1 MPRRVQLPDGRWI
14 YVPDLDPYLEQIS
27 YGSSP
32 IPGLPWG
39 MEEEEEEDEGTLAGS
54 AWEGIKSIPSGV
66 ADIFLSG
73 AQAAVGVATPF
84 ADLPVEKRLRQQ
96 ASKRA
101 RERDPAYQDAFL
113 PAVGTGLGQVAGL
126 SALSRLPGGWYAAMG
141 AGIGMGISDQTRR
154 IADYEQ
160 RTGTDVPW
168 YKESAA
174 HMMGALIGL
183 TEVIPVKFG
192 IFPTSVSKMMD
203 RMRSG
208 FSPNSLRRVSQ
219 LEAKYGFRDIATTA
233 LMEAT
238 QEASANWL
246 QSVSARGLYD
256 PDAMK
261 DLARSMA
268 EDFKVGGAVGGLVKL
283 AQHQI
288 LRSKIRGG
296 SSDRNANAEVMR
308 ARYRHDQ
315 IIKDVSSN
323 ITGISEEM
331 SPVLSDLGIGR
342 GLATDI
348 IRLMGGEFS
357 AIPTGLDHVLSSGEI
372 SRFQV
377 RGLIKEF
384 TARNESAKSQLDRL
398 IEYHSN
404 AGNDTEVERYIKARV
419 AIDKM
424 ATARIN
430 NLAKNLPGLEGG
442 LGDMGGLTGNM
453 QYEEAKEAAIDADA
467 VESMMDVHEARKKQK
482 EYSKKPSF
490 LTAIRSLMGGSY
502 KLSGLFH
509 MAESLGTH
517 RGPGS
522 EKVHLE
528 SLADDTQTIPDIE
541 LASSDRSNF
550 DIASLGEML
559 FASRGKHEEASSDQQ
574 YVDKSDVMDGFRFG
588 DSVRGTLGST
598 QRTDA
603 RRALYDLD
611 VKLEAVEK
619 NNDALYKKHIF
630 TRELSEIDRKK
641 KYDSDEEW
649 TQHRDETQSYIS
661 RQSQQNNAEI
671 SRINREKSII
681 YLRLLSDRLQS
692 ARTYFAGNISAKQKA
707 AQRVLGSPNTDR
719 FDLWLDKTINT
730 VIYSEHNGQRMKDL
744 ASEKA
749 REFEEGLAAETDV
762 PDAEKEAARAA
773 FISENTRRFVQL
785 PRDISATQVTKI
797 ASLFVED
804 SKESEDVLEDAFEKR
819 ALADIAVW
827 RADDEL
833 YDVDP
838 YGIPIVKKT
847 RKVVAELEKKLERP
861 LTDESGKVAPKKM
874 HKEDIS
880 VNDIEKLLASKN
892 IYLRDE
898 IRIGSLLAKETGTGV
913 ESRPFKK
920 LLEDMTGALSWENAT
935 YGQRLLMYSRLLQL
949 PAHYKSRSSPEERR
963 YLLDRGTIEGVFEE
977 ADYRPLFLP
986 DFYHN
991 PSIDSHINFMTD
1003 RVMGATIEGHLEF
1016 PSLSIGTLKKQTQ
1029 AALGDKFNN
1038 KAYYESLARLIET
1051 GAFNRTAEPAP
1062 ARVSTVD
1069 KDLLDE
1075 ADRLEGE
1082 ADPLEYGEGLIGS
1095 IEDARLWRQEDMTEV
1110 ELLELE
1116 REGYDVLRREAR
1128 WLRPHPRFATRGFF
1142 NIPTRLGVTLT
1153 PRIEE
1158 ALRAEMGPD
1167 RDPNK
1172 RVELD
1177 ELIAE
1182 DQETLDANRRERLKA
1197 ELFNDEATRAEQLE
1211 QAQQKLE
1218 NLTEEEKLELLEG
1231 TGRHQRKE
1239 PGDAERLGQQH
1250 IEVLGN
1256 NELSHLLEHVGDIPH
1271 RISPRGTWVDHR
1283 STIEKINK
1291 ALNLL
1296 MKSYGMPV
1304 EVWEAGYESPEY
1316 QQWVQS
1322 GSGFAKD
1329 LEEHLSGVGIGS
1341 DLKSPEVLE
1350 EAAELRR
1357 QYAEAHRQIPVYN
1370 QVQRLATAAPIALAE
1385 GRYGDAISALNQL
1398 RDILEAEGGW
1408 DAPFEFS
1415 PEAEAFVPLTPEE
1428 FEVEVEKRFV
1438 ESKANEA
1445 ARDQTA
1451 QEAQAIAD
1459 EGDQP
1464 IDRSLAGQLVRPPL
1478 YPEGHTKAGQMKVAA
1493 WVPDWYTSRTPEAAD
1508 RRRARANPELR
1519 KILNTGT
1526 MDPDFPILGRIL
1538 LTMSPVTGNRV
1549 GESEAPRIAYVIST
1563 DAGKGG
1569 TSWQIIWKTKKSSTH
1584 PDGIVIARL
1593 EFHKNGKPN
1602 QVTYSKGRVVGARGP
1617 GRGGARQATE
1627 VKTLVGRKHVIGPLD
1642 PITGQYRSGMTVTTS
1657 FKGRRG
1663 VTRDAE
1669 DILSGAAEAREQP
1682 RRDPIEREAAIPEEV
1697 LLRREKEKKDFA
1709 VIRTLA
1715 RERAAAR
1722 REVRGVQAH
1731 EQRVEAHNKREEAK
1745 ILSREQRRKE
1755 TERAPS
1761 ALSKNR
1767 VRFNVN
1773 FEPTEPAAGELEITE
1788 PGDDTRAR
1796 DEKMW
1801 INETNP
1807 GLVHR
1812 LLSDPRWKN
1821 QIDDMLDNYNERRP
1835 GAQLNREEFIKQYT
1849 ALVTSV
1855 TPLQDL
1861 SDLGILETIQGAVAM
1876 PGGLAPTD
1884 NILDLGSPAGKNLV
1898 RALMK
1903 SGALPSSLQD
1913 NVHAVRRRFVD
1924 TMKTRFETLDGKV
1937 VELLQAMRLPDNI
1950 QRQYVDDIDGLFQF
1964 MGEVAIRGEDMN
1976 ADLPALYDRPG
1987 NRIIINLAAIDP
1999 NDMVSA
2005 QEVVKQAAFHEGL
2018 HALIIRD
2025 HLTEEE
2031 LNVLYGF
2038 VRDKKNIVPKEI
2050 DEEAYNAQL
2059 TWFERSVV
2067 AHKDSELAEADIEKE
2082 AIISL
2087 LENLTQHPDLYVE
2100 GKKTR
2105 TITKGV
2111 RGFLEGFVDA
2121 AKDSDIVDV
2130 MRILGR
2136 IERGEVSER
2145 TAGFLGDTEYTN
2157 DSIVRSNDLLRYAN
2171 PEDIRKLKAAIVLR
2185 DAAPSDQMR
2194 EIEQAKIDDISDK
2207 IVANRGIIRESAPP
2221 PPDAVQA
2228 IENQRQAI
2236 EHYRATF
2243 SGEVPLLSLDQK
2255 NRDSEA
2261 YKLALDTFMEMR
2273 GKDPRYAY
2281 KMPEPYQKFFN
2292 KMSPLSP
2299 NLLDLVADVE
2309 KAGVVTPLDGDVTR
2323 KSLEEGGILSGDYVR
2338 RPWWKGGGIE
2348 GDLSE
2353 ADTETLKDQPTT
2365 GDNIKDTVENLKGS
2379 VDGLRYLYLDRRQY
2393 IVKQTDKLI
2402 AAQNRAQ
2409 LDAETSALV
2418 MWRNSDNALNW
2429 LPSLM
2434 LRGPLSYLGTTVGSG
2449 RFENAPIYDNDLQ
2462 EKYGGD
2468 GRVQGLNDI
2477 IAPIIDA
2484 GSQQAALTYGLIK
2497 RVRWTRDRLES
2508 IQSATAG
2515 VDLENLNP
2523 ETRRKLKL
2531 FQESYEDIKVA
2542 VRKLTEAQM
2551 DDIVQEIET
2560 KESNKIIIEFWDRY
2574 DAYDNHMIKM
2584 SYNTGMI
2591 TREVRDEWLSM
2602 PYAPFYRE
2610 TMENEDFPI
2619 GSQEQIAKR
2628 RKNVVE
2634 KALTESMKPI
2644 TSKLA
2649 DSIITNTQA
2658 LVRDAMMNTAVSRT
2672 VRDAVAL
2679 GEARK
2684 INISAVAASLD
2695 DRVVRVMEH
2704 GVPTYYQLDD
2714 AQVAMS
2720 AMLLGFNPKRQ
2731 LQKLFGEHKL
2741 GKFMQT
2747 ALTKSSSWLRDAV
2760 TRTPPFATKNVFRDS
2775 WNAMSLTGGGPELI
2789 LKAFGNAINPDSL
2802 RRADELGLS
2811 IGIDF
2816 VAEPGEYGN
2825 RMRSELKKANLDWKN
2840 PLNAFSIFWNFS
2852 GRIAK
2857 QSEVATRLAV
2867 YDRILAMT
2875 GDKALAVH
2883 YAIEIM
2889 NYGRRGASP
2898 VLSTYMATVPFMNG
2912 RLEGLDVT
2920 YRGLRGK
2927 KGSSDIPGVYGYGLT
2942 TGEYE
2947 GLPFWKKTRAK
2958 VVSRGL
2964 ALTAATGVLYLLMR
2978 DDEEWQDLRDET
2990 RSDNWVLPLSDH
3002 AWIKIPIPFEIGVI
3016 FKVIPEKMFEAI
3028 TEADVD
3034 VGDVGEE
3041 AWRQLR
3047 TSLSMGGP
3055 QLFTPVVNAMRNYDT
3070 FRKDGIVDS
3079 WMEDTLSP
3087 NEQRNRYTSN
3097 VARGVADL
3105 ANSVPLVNKLDF
3117 LTSPMKVEYMMRQ
3130 YLGTM
3135 GSYVVTV
3142 ADRIARTGILPD
3154 IPFDPYMNL
3163 AEAESVIGTNK
3174 DFDWKSLIGGEGI
3187 ANVPLLGDL
3196 LTDPRTR
3203 QGSQQAFFEMIEDLD
3218 IVLATLS
3225 SITDRDYLKGFE
3237 YRKKHLDIL
3246 RHQRQLRFMQNQ
3258 LKQWRERRDHFSKIP
3273 LESMSTDEG
3282 REYYQRLLESRQ
3294 SILASVNDLMASI
3307 RQE

>member
-39 MEEEEEEDEGTLAGS
+39 MEEEEEEEDEGTLAGS

-203 RMRSG
+203 RMKSG
-208 FSPNSLRRVSQ
+208 LSPNSLRRVSQ

-288 LRSKIRGG
+288 FRYKIGGG

-377 RGLIKEF
+377 KGLIKEF

-467 VESMMDVHEARKKQK
+467 VESMMEVHEARKKQK

-671 SRINREKSII
+671 SRINRERSII

-804 SKESEDVLEDAFEKR
+804 SKESENVLEDAFEKR
-819 ALADIAVW
+819 ALADITVW

-861 LTDESGKVAPKKM
+861 LTDESGKIAPKKM

-913 ESRPFKK
+913 ESRPFEK

-949 PAHYKSRSSPEERR
+949 PAHYKSRSSPEDRR

-991 PSIDSHINFMTD
+991 PSIDSHINFMAD
-1003 RVMGATIEGHLEF
+1003 RVMEVTVEEHLEF
-1016 PSLSIGTLKKQTQ
+1016 PSVSVGTLKRRTQ
-1029 AALGDKFNN
+1029 AALGDKFNS

-1062 ARVSTVD
+1062 ARVST
-1069 KDLLDE
+1069 
-1075 ADRLEGE
+1075 
-1082 ADPLEYGEGLIGS
+1082 
-1095 IEDARLWRQEDMTEV
+1095 
-1110 ELLELE
+1110 
-1116 REGYDVLRREAR
+1116 
-1128 WLRPHPRFATRGFF
+1128 
-1142 NIPTRLGVTLT
+1142 
-1153 PRIEE
+1153 
-1158 ALRAEMGPD
+1158 
-1167 RDPNK
+1167 
-1172 RVELD
+1172 
-1177 ELIAE
+1177 
-1182 DQETLDANRRERLKA
+1182 
-1197 ELFNDEATRAEQLE
+1197 
-1211 QAQQKLE
+1211 
-1218 NLTEEEKLELLEG
+1218 
-1231 TGRHQRKE
+1231 
-1239 PGDAERLGQQH
+1239 
-1250 IEVLGN
+1250 
-1256 NELSHLLEHVGDIPH
+1256 
-1271 RISPRGTWVDHR
+1271 
-1283 STIEKINK
+1283 
-1291 ALNLL
+1291 
-1296 MKSYGMPV
+1296 
-1304 EVWEAGYESPEY
+1304 
-1316 QQWVQS
+1316 
-1322 GSGFAKD
+1322 
-1329 LEEHLSGVGIGS
+1329 
-1341 DLKSPEVLE
+1341 
-1350 EAAELRR
+1350 
-1357 QYAEAHRQIPVYN
+1357 
-1370 QVQRLATAAPIALAE
+1370 
-1385 GRYGDAISALNQL
+1385 
-1398 RDILEAEGGW
+1398 
-1408 DAPFEFS
+1408 
-1415 PEAEAFVPLTPEE
+1415 
-1428 FEVEVEKRFV
+1428 
-1438 ESKANEA
+1438 
-1445 ARDQTA
+1445 
-1451 QEAQAIAD
+1451 
-1459 EGDQP
+1459 
-1464 IDRSLAGQLVRPPL
+1464 
-1478 YPEGHTKAGQMKVAA
+1478 
-1493 WVPDWYTSRTPEAAD
+1493 
-1508 RRRARANPELR
+1508 
-1519 KILNTGT
+1519 
-1526 MDPDFPILGRIL
+1526 
-1538 LTMSPVTGNRV
+1538 
-1549 GESEAPRIAYVIST
+1549 
-1563 DAGKGG
+1563 
-1569 TSWQIIWKTKKSSTH
+1569 
-1584 PDGIVIARL
+1584 
-1593 EFHKNGKPN
+1593 
-1602 QVTYSKGRVVGARGP
+1602 
-1617 GRGGARQATE
+1617 
-1627 VKTLVGRKHVIGPLD
+1627 
-1642 PITGQYRSGMTVTTS
+1642 
-1657 FKGRRG
+1657 
-1663 VTRDAE
+1663 
-1669 DILSGAAEAREQP
+1669 REQM
-1682 RRDPIEREAAIPEEV
+1682 
-1697 LLRREKEKKDFA
+1697 
-1709 VIRTLA
+1709 
-1715 RERAAAR
+1715 
-1722 REVRGVQAH
+1722 
-1731 EQRVEAHNKREEAK
+1731 REEA
-1745 ILSREQRRKE
+1745 
-1755 TERAPS
+1755 ERAPS
-1761 ALSKNR
+1761 ALSENR

-1773 FEPTEPAAGELEITE
+1773 FEPTEPSAGELRITE

-1801 INETNP
+1801 TNETNP

-1812 LLSDPRWKN
+1812 LLSDPQWKN
-1821 QIDDMLDNYNERRP
+1821 QIDDMLDSYNERRP
-1835 GAQLNREEFIKQYT
+1835 GAELNREEFVRQYT

-1861 SDLGILETIQGAVAM
+1861 SDLGILDTIQGAVAM
-1876 PGGLAPTD
+1876 PGGLAPTE

-1903 SGALPSSLQD
+1903 SGALPSSLRD

-1937 VELLQAMRLPDNI
+1937 EELVQAMRLPDNI

-1999 NDMVSA
+1999 NDMISA

-2105 TITKGV
+2105 TITKDV

-2136 IERGEVSER
+2136 IERGEVGER

-2194 EIEQAKIDDISDK
+2194 EVEQAKIDDISDK
-2207 IVANRGIIRESAPP
+2207 IVANRGIIQESAPP

-2281 KMPEPYQKFFN
+2281 KMPEPYQRFFN

-2323 KSLEEGGILSGDYVR
+2323 KSLEEGGILGGDYVR

-2429 LPSLM
+2429 LSSLM

-2484 GSQQAALTYGLIK
+2484 DSQQAALTYGLIK

-2508 IQSATAG
+2508 IQLATAG
-2515 VDLENLNP
+2515 VDPESLNP
-2523 ETRRKLKL
+2523 ETRRKLEL
-2531 FQESYEDIKVA
+2531 FKEAYEDIKVA

-2574 DAYDNHMIKM
+2574 KAYDNHMIKM

-2619 GSQEQIAKR
+2619 GSREQIAKR

-2741 GKFMQT
+2741 GKFMQR
-2747 ALTKSSSWLRDAV
+2747 ALTGTSSFLRDAV

-2775 WNAMSLTGGGPELI
+2775 WNAMSLTGGGPRLI
-2789 LKAFGNAINPDSL
+2789 LEAFGNAINPDSL

-2825 RMRSELKKANLDWKN
+2825 KMRSELKKANLDWKN

-2875 GDKALAVH
+2875 GDKALALH

-2920 YRGLRGK
+2920 YRGLRSK

-3047 TSLSMGGP
+3047 TSLSIGGP

-3105 ANSVPLVNKLDF
+3105 ANSVPLVNKMDF

-3218 IVLATLS
+3218 TVLATLS

>member
-1 MPRRVQLPDGRWI
+1 MPDGRWV
-14 YVPDLDPYLEQIS
+14 YVPDLDSYLEQIS
-27 YGSSP
+27 YGPPPSA
-32 IPGLPWG
+32 GLSWG
-39 MEEEEEEDEGTLAGS
+39 MEEEEEEEEDEGTLAGS

-84 ADLPVEKRLRQQ
+84 ADLPVEKRLRKQS
-96 ASKRA
+96 SKRA

-113 PAVGTGLGQVAGL
+113 PAVGTGIGQVAGL

-183 TEVIPVKFG
+183 TEVVPVKLG

-203 RMRSG
+203 RMKSG
-208 FSPNSLRRVSQ
+208 FSPNSLRRVTQ

-331 SPVLSDLGIGR
+331 SPVLLDLGIGR

-348 IRLMGGEFS
+348 TRLMGGEFS
-357 AIPTGLDHVLSSGEI
+357 AIPTGLSQILSSGEI

-377 RGLIKEF
+377 KGLIKEF

-430 NLAKNLPGLEGG
+430 NLTKNLPGLEGG

-467 VESMMDVHEARKKQK
+467 VESMTEVHEARKKQK

-502 KLSGLFH
+502 KLRGLFH

-588 DSVRGTLGST
+588 DSVRETLGST

-603 RRALYDLD
+603 RKALYDMD

-671 SRINREKSII
+671 SRINRERSII

-692 ARTYFAGNISAKQKA
+692 ARTYFAGNISSKQKA
-707 AQRVLGSPNTDR
+707 AQRVLGSPNTDK

-730 VIYSEHNGQRMKDL
+730 VMYSEHNGQRMKDL

-819 ALADIAVW
+819 ALADITVW

-861 LTDESGKVAPKKM
+861 LTDESGKVAPKRM

-880 VNDIEKLLASKN
+880 VDDVEKLLASKN

-913 ESRPFKK
+913 ESRPFEK

-949 PAHYKSRSSPEERR
+949 PAHYKSRSSPEDRR

-991 PSIDSHINFMTD
+991 PSIDSHINFMAD
-1003 RVMGATIEGHLEF
+1003 RVMGATVEGHLEF
-1016 PSLSIGTLKKQTQ
+1016 PSVSVGTLKRRTQ
-1029 AALGDKFNN
+1029 AALGDKFNS

-1062 ARVSTVD
+1062 ARVST
-1069 KDLLDE
+1069 
-1075 ADRLEGE
+1075 
-1082 ADPLEYGEGLIGS
+1082 
-1095 IEDARLWRQEDMTEV
+1095 
-1110 ELLELE
+1110 
-1116 REGYDVLRREAR
+1116 
-1128 WLRPHPRFATRGFF
+1128 
-1142 NIPTRLGVTLT
+1142 
-1153 PRIEE
+1153 
-1158 ALRAEMGPD
+1158 
-1167 RDPNK
+1167 
-1172 RVELD
+1172 
-1177 ELIAE
+1177 
-1182 DQETLDANRRERLKA
+1182 
-1197 ELFNDEATRAEQLE
+1197 
-1211 QAQQKLE
+1211 
-1218 NLTEEEKLELLEG
+1218 
-1231 TGRHQRKE
+1231 
-1239 PGDAERLGQQH
+1239 
-1250 IEVLGN
+1250 
-1256 NELSHLLEHVGDIPH
+1256 
-1271 RISPRGTWVDHR
+1271 
-1283 STIEKINK
+1283 
-1291 ALNLL
+1291 
-1296 MKSYGMPV
+1296 
-1304 EVWEAGYESPEY
+1304 
-1316 QQWVQS
+1316 
-1322 GSGFAKD
+1322 
-1329 LEEHLSGVGIGS
+1329 
-1341 DLKSPEVLE
+1341 
-1350 EAAELRR
+1350 
-1357 QYAEAHRQIPVYN
+1357 
-1370 QVQRLATAAPIALAE
+1370 
-1385 GRYGDAISALNQL
+1385 
-1398 RDILEAEGGW
+1398 
-1408 DAPFEFS
+1408 
-1415 PEAEAFVPLTPEE
+1415 
-1428 FEVEVEKRFV
+1428 
-1438 ESKANEA
+1438 
-1445 ARDQTA
+1445 
-1451 QEAQAIAD
+1451 
-1459 EGDQP
+1459 
-1464 IDRSLAGQLVRPPL
+1464 
-1478 YPEGHTKAGQMKVAA
+1478 
-1493 WVPDWYTSRTPEAAD
+1493 
-1508 RRRARANPELR
+1508 
-1519 KILNTGT
+1519 
-1526 MDPDFPILGRIL
+1526 
-1538 LTMSPVTGNRV
+1538 
-1549 GESEAPRIAYVIST
+1549 
-1563 DAGKGG
+1563 
-1569 TSWQIIWKTKKSSTH
+1569 
-1584 PDGIVIARL
+1584 
-1593 EFHKNGKPN
+1593 
-1602 QVTYSKGRVVGARGP
+1602 
-1617 GRGGARQATE
+1617 
-1627 VKTLVGRKHVIGPLD
+1627 
-1642 PITGQYRSGMTVTTS
+1642 
-1657 FKGRRG
+1657 
-1663 VTRDAE
+1663 
-1669 DILSGAAEAREQP
+1669 REQM
-1682 RRDPIEREAAIPEEV
+1682 
-1697 LLRREKEKKDFA
+1697 
-1709 VIRTLA
+1709 
-1715 RERAAAR
+1715 
-1722 REVRGVQAH
+1722 
-1731 EQRVEAHNKREEAK
+1731 REEA
-1745 ILSREQRRKE
+1745 
-1755 TERAPS
+1755 ERAPS

-1773 FEPTEPAAGELEITE
+1773 FEPTEPAKGELRITE

-1821 QIDDMLDNYNERRP
+1821 QIDDMLDSYNERRP
-1835 GAQLNREEFIKQYT
+1835 GAQLNREEFVRQYT

-1861 SDLGILETIQGAVAM
+1861 SDLGILNTIQGAVAM

-1884 NILDLGSPAGKNLV
+1884 NILDLGSSAGKNLV
-1898 RALMK
+1898 RALMR

-1937 VELLQAMRLPDNI
+1937 VELLQATRLPDNI

-2005 QEVVKQAAFHEGL
+2005 EEVVKQAAFHEGL

-2038 VRDKKNIVPKEI
+2038 VRDKNNIVPKEI

-2067 AHKDSELAEADIEKE
+2067 AHKDSGLAEADIEKE

-2105 TITKGV
+2105 TIAKGV

-2136 IERGEVSER
+2136 IERGEVGER

-2194 EIEQAKIDDISDK
+2194 EVEQAKIDDISDK
-2207 IVANRGIIRESAPP
+2207 IVANRGIIQESAPP

-2243 SGEVPLLSLDQK
+2243 SGEVPLLGLDQK

-2299 NLLDLVADVE
+2299 NLLSLVADVE
-2309 KAGVVTPLDGDVTR
+2309 KAGVITPLDGDVTR

-2338 RPWWKGGGIE
+2338 RPWWRGGGIE

-2353 ADTETLKDQPTT
+2353 VDTETLKDQPTT

-2393 IVKQTDKLI
+2393 IVKQTDRLI

-2429 LPSLM
+2429 LSSLM

-2515 VDLENLNP
+2515 VDSENLNP

-2560 KESNKIIIEFWDRY
+2560 KESNKIIVEFWDRY
-2574 DAYDNHMIKM
+2574 KAYDNHMIKM

-2591 TREVRDEWLSM
+2591 TREIRDEWLSM

-2619 GSQEQIAKR
+2619 GSQEQMAKR

-2644 TSKLA
+2644 TSKLS

-2720 AMLLGFNPKRQ
+2720 AMLLGFNPKKQ

-2747 ALTKSSSWLRDAV
+2747 ALTKSSSFLRDAV

-2775 WNAMSLTGGGPELI
+2775 WNAMSLTGGGPRLI
-2789 LKAFGNAINPDSL
+2789 LEAFGNAINPDSL

-2811 IGIDF
+2811 IGVDF

-2825 RMRSELKKANLDWKN
+2825 KMRSELKKANLDWKN
-2840 PLNAFSIFWNFS
+2840 PLNAFSILWNFS

-3047 TSLSMGGP
+3047 TSLSIGGP

-3079 WMEDTLSP
+3079 WMEETLSP

-3105 ANSVPLVNKLDF
+3105 ANSVPLVNKMDF

-3218 IVLATLS
+3218 TVLATLS

-3258 LKQWRERRDHFSKIP
+3258 LKQWRERRDHLSKIP
-3273 LESMSTDEG
+3273 PGSMSTDEM
-3282 REYYQRLLESRQ
+3282 REYHQRLLESRQ

>member
-1 MPRRVQLPDGRWI
+1 MPDGRWV
-14 YVPDLDPYLEQIS
+14 YVPDLDSYLEQIS
-27 YGSSP
+27 YGPPPSA
-32 IPGLPWG
+32 GLSWG
-39 MEEEEEEDEGTLAGS
+39 MEEEEEEEEDEGTLAGS

-84 ADLPVEKRLRQQ
+84 ADLPVEKRLRKQS
-96 ASKRA
+96 SKRA

-113 PAVGTGLGQVAGL
+113 PAVGTGIGQVAGL

-183 TEVIPVKFG
+183 TEVVPVKLG

-203 RMRSG
+203 RMKSG
-208 FSPNSLRRVSQ
+208 FSPNSLRRVTQ

-331 SPVLSDLGIGR
+331 SPVLLDLGIGR

-348 IRLMGGEFS
+348 TRLMGGEFS
-357 AIPTGLDHVLSSGEI
+357 AIPTGLSQILSSGEI

-377 RGLIKEF
+377 KGLIKEF

-430 NLAKNLPGLEGG
+430 NLTKNLPGLEGG

-467 VESMMDVHEARKKQK
+467 VESMTEVHEARKKQK

-502 KLSGLFH
+502 KLRGLFH

-588 DSVRGTLGST
+588 DSVRETLGST

-603 RRALYDLD
+603 RKALYDMD

-671 SRINREKSII
+671 SRINRERSII

-692 ARTYFAGNISAKQKA
+692 ARTYFAGNISSKQKA
-707 AQRVLGSPNTDR
+707 AQRVLGSPNTDK

-730 VIYSEHNGQRMKDL
+730 VMYSEHNGQRMKDL

-819 ALADIAVW
+819 ALADITVW

-861 LTDESGKVAPKKM
+861 LTDESGKVAPKRM

-880 VNDIEKLLASKN
+880 VDDVEKLLASKN

-913 ESRPFKK
+913 ESRPFEK

-949 PAHYKSRSSPEERR
+949 PAHYKSRSSPEDRR

-991 PSIDSHINFMTD
+991 PSIDSHINFMAD
-1003 RVMGATIEGHLEF
+1003 RVMGATVEGHLEF
-1016 PSLSIGTLKKQTQ
+1016 PSVSVGTLKRRTQ
-1029 AALGDKFNN
+1029 AALGDKFNS

-1051 GAFNRTAEPAP
+1051 GALNRTAEPAP

-1069 KDLLDE
+1069 KNLLDE
-1075 ADRLEGE
+1075 ADRLEDE
-1082 ADPLEYGEGLIGS
+1082 ADTWEYVRGLTGS
-1095 IEDARLWRQEDMTEV
+1095 IKDARLWHQEKMTEV

-1116 REGYDVLRREAR
+1116 REGYDVLRREASV
-1128 WLRPHPRFATRGFF
+1128 LRPPLATRGFF
-1142 NIPTRLGVTLT
+1142 NIPSRLGITFT

-1172 RVELD
+1172 RIELD
-1177 ELIAE
+1177 EVI
-1182 DQETLDANRRERLKA
+1182 DD
-1197 ELFNDEATRAEQLE
+1197 ELEAKVA
-1211 QAQQKLE
+1211 
-1218 NLTEEEKLELLEG
+1218 
-1231 TGRHQRKE
+1231 
-1239 PGDAERLGQQH
+1239 
-1250 IEVLGN
+1250 
-1256 NELSHLLEHVGDIPH
+1256 
-1271 RISPRGTWVDHR
+1271 
-1283 STIEKINK
+1283 EKI
-1291 ALNLL
+1291 
-1296 MKSYGMPV
+1296 
-1304 EVWEAGYESPEY
+1304 
-1316 QQWVQS
+1316 
-1322 GSGFAKD
+1322 
-1329 LEEHLSGVGIGS
+1329 
-1341 DLKSPEVLE
+1341 
-1350 EAAELRR
+1350 AA
-1357 QYAEAHRQIPVYN
+1357 
-1370 QVQRLATAAPIALAE
+1370 
-1385 GRYGDAISALNQL
+1385 
-1398 RDILEAEGGW
+1398 
-1408 DAPFEFS
+1408 
-1415 PEAEAFVPLTPEE
+1415 
-1428 FEVEVEKRFV
+1428 
-1438 ESKANEA
+1438 
-1445 ARDQTA
+1445 
-1451 QEAQAIAD
+1451 
-1459 EGDQP
+1459 DQP
-1464 IDRSLAGQLVRPPL
+1464 IAGDPGHPDFTLAAQLARPEL
-1478 YPEGHTKAGQMKVAA
+1478 YPRGHAKAGQAKVAA
-1493 WVPDWYTSRTPEAAD
+1493 WMPDWYTSPEGAEQ
-1508 RRRARANPELR
+1508 RRWVASRFASRG
-1519 KILNTGT
+1519 TGT
-1526 MDPDFPILGRIL
+1526 FDPDFPILGRIN
-1538 LTMSPVTGNRV
+1538 LTMSPAM
-1549 GESEAPRIAYVIST
+1549 GERSGEIEVPRDAYVIST
-1563 DAGKGG
+1563 DSGKGG
-1569 TSWQIIWKTKKSSTH
+1569 TSWEVIWKTKKSSTH
-1584 PDGIVIARL
+1584 RDG
-1593 EFHKNGKPN
+1593 
-1602 QVTYSKGRVVGARGP
+1602 VVQATLKFNEDGNPMASGYFGGVSYMEGHNTGDSGP
-1617 GRGGARQATE
+1617 GRRGARQATR
-1627 VKTLVGRKHVIGPLD
+1627 VRTTLGRKNVHN
-1642 PITGQYRSGMTVTTS
+1642 MTVTTS
-1657 FKGRRG
+1657 FKGRGG
-1663 VTRDAE
+1663 VTKNAGE
-1669 DILSGAAEAREQP
+1669 IIYEAVEAREQP
-1682 RRDPIEREAAIPEEV
+1682 RKDPIEREAAIPEEV

-1709 VIRTLA
+1709 AIRTLA
-1715 RERAAAR
+1715 RERAAAT
-1722 REVRGVQAH
+1722 REAQGAQVH

-1755 TERAPS
+1755 AERAPS

-1773 FEPTEPAAGELEITE
+1773 FEPTEPAKGELRITE

-1821 QIDDMLDNYNERRP
+1821 QIDDMLDSYNERRP
-1835 GAQLNREEFIKQYT
+1835 GAQLNREEFVRQYT

-1861 SDLGILETIQGAVAM
+1861 SDLGILNTIQGAVAM

-1884 NILDLGSPAGKNLV
+1884 NILDLGSSAGKNLV
-1898 RALMK
+1898 RALMR

-1937 VELLQAMRLPDNI
+1937 VELLQATRLPDNI

-2005 QEVVKQAAFHEGL
+2005 EEVVKQAAFHEGL

-2038 VRDKKNIVPKEI
+2038 VRDKNNIVPKEI

-2067 AHKDSELAEADIEKE
+2067 AHKDSGLAEADIEKE

-2105 TITKGV
+2105 TIAKGV

-2136 IERGEVSER
+2136 IERGEVGER

-2194 EIEQAKIDDISDK
+2194 EVEQAKIDDISDK
-2207 IVANRGIIRESAPP
+2207 IVANRGIIQESAPP

-2243 SGEVPLLSLDQK
+2243 SGEVPLLGLDQK

-2299 NLLDLVADVE
+2299 NLLSLVADVE
-2309 KAGVVTPLDGDVTR
+2309 KAGVITPLDGDVTR

-2338 RPWWKGGGIE
+2338 RPWWRGGGIE

-2353 ADTETLKDQPTT
+2353 VDTETLKDQPTT

-2393 IVKQTDKLI
+2393 IVKQTDRLI

-2429 LPSLM
+2429 LSSLM

-2515 VDLENLNP
+2515 VDSENLNP

-2560 KESNKIIIEFWDRY
+2560 KESNKIIVEFWDRY
-2574 DAYDNHMIKM
+2574 KAYDNHMIKM

-2591 TREVRDEWLSM
+2591 TREIRDEWLSM

-2619 GSQEQIAKR
+2619 GSQEQMAKR

-2644 TSKLA
+2644 TSKLS

-2720 AMLLGFNPKRQ
+2720 AMLLGFNPKKQ

-2747 ALTKSSSWLRDAV
+2747 ALTKSSSFLRDAV

-2775 WNAMSLTGGGPELI
+2775 WNAMSLTGGGPRLI
-2789 LKAFGNAINPDSL
+2789 LEAFGNAINPDSL

-2811 IGIDF
+2811 IGVDF

-2825 RMRSELKKANLDWKN
+2825 KMRSELKKANLDWKN
-2840 PLNAFSIFWNFS
+2840 PLNAFSILWNFS

-3047 TSLSMGGP
+3047 TSLSIGGP

-3079 WMEDTLSP
+3079 WMEETLSP

-3105 ANSVPLVNKLDF
+3105 ANSVPLVNKMDF

-3218 IVLATLS
+3218 TVLATLS

-3258 LKQWRERRDHFSKIP
+3258 LKQWRERRDHLSKIP
-3273 LESMSTDEG
+3273 PGSMSTDEM
-3282 REYYQRLLESRQ
+3282 REYHQRLLESRQ